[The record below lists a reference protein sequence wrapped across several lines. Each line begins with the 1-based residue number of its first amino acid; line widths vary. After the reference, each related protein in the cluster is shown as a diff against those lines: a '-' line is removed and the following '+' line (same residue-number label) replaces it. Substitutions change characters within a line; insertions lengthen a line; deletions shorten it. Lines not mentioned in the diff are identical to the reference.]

1 MAGHEHHV
9 KSQIHA
15 ETLYGGANVGMLYS
29 VQRVGV
35 ARHAESELAEGG
47 PGYPP
52 PGQLHVLGAGE

>member
-35 ARHAESELAEGG
+35 ARHAESELAEGV
-47 PGYPP
+47 PG
-52 PGQLHVLGAGE
+52 